1 LFKEELAQMGRRTVD
16 TPRKQMGSLDMGNVS
31 HVVPSIHPYVA
42 VAPRPVPLH
51 SVRFARSSGGPAG
64 WAGLRV
70 ATRALAGV
78 AHTLLVDDRVL
89 GSARREFRAFRRRAG
104 RKRC

>member
-1 LFKEELAQMGRRTVD
+1 
-16 TPRKQMGSLDMGNVS
+16 MGSLDMGNVS
-31 HVVPSIHPYVA
+31 QVVPSIHPYVA
-42 VAPRPVPLH
+42 VAPPSVPLH
-51 SVRFARSSGGPAG
+51 SVRFARYSGGPAG

-78 AHTLLVDDRVL
+78 ALTLLVDDSALV
-89 GSARREFRAFRRRAG
+89 SARREFRASRRRAG